1 MTQHRIYRVLLSLI
15 ILLSGFGLLPVL
27 AKEGYDLKAQT
38 AQIAISADGT
48 AVNYYEHGKEGAVLV
63 FVHGWSCDAS
73 YWREQI
79 GYFKEKYHM
88 VLIDL
93 AGHGRS
99 GSERE
104 NYTMEAFGQDV
115 LAVVENIRAEKV
127 ILIGHSMGALVIA
140 YAARLMP
147 EKVIGLIA
155 VDDLQNVEYPLGE
168 EQFKE
173 MTTPFKEDFK
183 QGVRGF
189 VTGMLCSDKS
199 KVNEWVIN
207 DMSLA
212 DPRVALNAMNGAL
225 GGYMTGDVSRL
236 FDGLNVRVVAVNS
249 NLSPT
254 DIEANRRHIKD
265 FELIVLAGLD
275 HFMMLKAPERFNPAL
290 DQAVKLILLN

>member
-1 MTQHRIYRVLLSLI
+1 MNQHKIIGLSLLE
-15 ILLSGFGLLPVL
+15 ILLMGGLGLSLVL
-27 AKEGYDLKAQT
+27 MQT
-38 AQIAISADGT
+38 GCHHNVETVKIATSADGT
-48 AVNYYEHGKEGAVLV
+48 AINYYEYGQEGPVLV

-73 YWREQI
+73 YWKEQVE
-79 GYFKEKYHM
+79 YFKEKYRM

-115 LAVVENIRAEKV
+115 KVVVESIGAEKMV
-127 ILIGHSMGALVIA
+127 LIGHSMGALVIA
-140 YAARLMP
+140 EAARLMP
-147 EKVIGLIA
+147 EKSIGLVA

-189 VTGMLCSDKS
+189 VTGMLHSDNS
-199 KVNEWVIN
+199 PVNEWVIS

-212 DPRVALNAMNGAL
+212 DPKVALSALSEAL
-225 GGYMTGDVSRL
+225 GGYLTGDVAKL
-236 FDGLNVRVVAVNS
+236 FDELDVPVVAVNS
-249 NLSPT
+249 DLWPT
-254 DIEANRRHIKD
+254 DVEANRRHIKD
-265 FELIVLAGLD
+265 FELIELDGLD
-275 HFMMLKAPERFNPAL
+275 HFLMLKSPERFNPAL
-290 DQAVKLILLN
+290 EQAVKMILKK

>member
-1 MTQHRIYRVLLSLI
+1 M
-15 ILLSGFGLLPVL
+15 PVL
-27 AKEGYDLKAQT
+27 AKEGSDLKAQT
-38 AQIAISADGT
+38 VKIATSSDGT
-48 AVNYYEHGKEGAVLV
+48 AINYYEHGKEGAVLV

-73 YWREQI
+73 YWREQVE
-79 GYFKEKYHM
+79 YFKGKYHM

-115 LAVVENIRAEKV
+115 LAVVKSIGAEKV
-127 ILIGHSMGALVIA
+127 VLIGHSMGALVIA
-140 YAARLMP
+140 HAARLMP
-147 EKVIGLIA
+147 GKVIGLIA

-173 MTTPFKEDFK
+173 MTTPLKEDFK

-189 VTGMLCSDKS
+189 VTGMLRSDKP

-207 DMSLA
+207 DMSSA
-212 DPRVALNAMNGAL
+212 DPQIALNAMNGSL
-225 GGYMTGDVSRL
+225 RGYMTGDVSRL
-236 FDGLNVRVVAVNS
+236 FDELNVRVVAVNS
-249 NLSPT
+249 DLWPT
-254 DIEANRRHIKD
+254 DVEANRRHIKD
-265 FELIVLAGLD
+265 FKLIVLAGLD

-290 DQAVKLILLN
+290 EQAVKLILFN